1 MVPPAPARALLLSVV
16 ATVLAIAACTASDE
30 PTAEVAAATVTAT
43 VAPVATSTPVPPTPT
58 AEPTATAQPT
68 VTPTLEPTPTID
80 LVERAQADIELIKDV
95 HTRFMTELFA
105 RDERD
110 PASIE
115 RYLALAQELTA
126 DAQLEQIVEALDNR
140 QARNERIISDGIV
153 SNIGDIEVSEGGL
166 VEVFDCSKPTGARL
180 LDDGTAVPALDQF
193 EWRATYLRLQPDG
206 VWRVVAFD
214 AQIDQPCSPRS
225 PKDG

>member
-105 RDERD
+105 VDERT
-110 PASIE
+110 PEGIE
-115 RYLALAQELTA
+115 AHLSLLEELTA
-126 DAQLEQIVEALDNR
+126 GRQTETSMAAFERRRAAGHFLVGDGVE
-140 QARNERIISDGIV
+140 
-153 SNIGDIEVSEGGL
+153 SNIGDINIYADGL
-166 VEVFDCSKPTGARL
+166 VEVFDCSRDTSRL
-180 LDDGTAVPALDQF
+180 LDGEGNEIRTANPNF
-193 EWRATYLRLQPDG
+193 ELRASYLRLQADG
-206 VWRVVAFD
+206 SWRIEGFD
-214 AQIDQPCSPRS
+214 GEIDEPCTSA
-225 PKDG
+225 